1 MRTGARELSPLLL
14 LMFSWTPVSTTQERF
29 ADLLFGPNTTGEQ
42 ARACCALLAGEI
54 RGRGITVRQ
63 LIEAAYRRHAFDRR
77 EVIGGPSWIDDERFD
92 FTAQVA
98 GSHAY
103 DQSGFPAPTF
113 ATLRAYVEGHAR
125 VRQERR
131 ERPVYEMVQGTG
143 SGPGLVK
150 STADCGAQMRAM
162 EKKEPITGRPCGA
175 SPYPGRLMAAGV
187 TMADLASLIA
197 PWVDRPVVDRTNL
210 TGTFDVDLEGVEI
223 RPAGPFG
230 PSYRPSATKT
240 SLIDHIQPQLGL
252 RLERVVA
259 PVEVVVVEQVDRPRN

>member
-1 MRTGARELSPLLL
+1 MKTGVKELSLLL
-14 LMFSWTPVSTTQERF
+14 LLFFSWTPVSTQERF
-29 ADLLFGPNTTGEQ
+29 ADLLIGPNTTGE
-42 ARACCALLAGEI
+42 RAGGCCALPAGEI
-54 RGRGITVRQ
+54 RGRGVTVRQ

-77 EVIGGPSWIDDERFD
+77 EVIGGPAWIDDERLD

-98 GSHAY
+98 GGHAY
-103 DQSGFPAPTF
+103 GPSGFPAPTF

-125 VRQERR
+125 VRLESR
-131 ERPVYEMVQGTG
+131 ERPVYALVPVTG
-143 SGPGLVK
+143 MGPGLVK

-162 EKKEPITGRPCGA
+162 EKKAPITGRPCGA
-175 SPYPGRLMAAGV
+175 SPYPGRLLATGV

-210 TGTFDVDLEGVEI
+210 TGTFDIDLEGVEI

-230 PSYRPSATKT
+230 PSYRPSDSTT
-240 SLIDHIQPQLGL
+240 SLFEHIQRQLGL
-252 RLERVVA
+252 RLEAVVA

>member
-1 MRTGARELSPLLL
+1 MTTALKKLTPILLL
-14 LMFSWTPVSTTQERF
+14 VCSLTPVSTQERF

-77 EVIGGPSWIDDERFD
+77 EVIGGPAWIDDERLD

-98 GSHAY
+98 GGHAY
-103 DQSGFPAPTF
+103 GPSGFPAPTF

-125 VRQERR
+125 VRLESR
-131 ERPVYEMVQGTG
+131 ERPVYALVQVTAT
-143 SGPGLVK
+143 GPGLVK

-162 EKKEPITGRPCGA
+162 EKKEPIPGRPCGA
-175 SPYPGRLMAAGV
+175 SPYPGRLMATGV

-210 TGTFDVDLEGVEI
+210 TGTFDVDVEGVEI

-230 PSYRPSATKT
+230 PSYRPSETKT
-240 SLIDHIQPQLGL
+240 SLFDHIQKQLGL